1 MLETA
6 IIHALIRILENQ
18 ITIKERLGI
27 IRNRDRYIDNEFY
40 LDDSTIT
47 DLEKCLHT
55 SRG

>member
-47 DLEKCLHT
+47 DLEKYLH
-55 SRG
+55 R